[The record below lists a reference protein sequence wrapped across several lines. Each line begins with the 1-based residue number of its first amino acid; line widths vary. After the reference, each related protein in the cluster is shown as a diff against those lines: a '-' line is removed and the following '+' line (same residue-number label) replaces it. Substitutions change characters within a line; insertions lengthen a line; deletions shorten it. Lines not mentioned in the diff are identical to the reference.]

1 MTTTVFEAKKTTAAL
16 EALVRLL
23 IAEGVISG
31 ENYQAELARAQA
43 EMFDP
48 PRHNE

>member
-1 MTTTVFEAKKTTAAL
+1 MTTTVFEAKKTAAAL

-23 IAEGVISG
+23 IAQHLIRSED
-31 ENYQAELARAQA
+31 YQAELARVQA

-48 PRHNE
+48 PKHNG